1 MSHVR
6 TEMQETFIREFV
18 LTGNA
23 TQSAKKAGY
32 SPKTA
37 YQKGHQLKQQFIAE
51 IREATDVAIRDAI
64 PGALAQIKELSATA
78 DSESVR
84 LQAAKEM
91 LYLAGMKPTEKIEQV
106 TIEKSTDE
114 LREELS
120 QLMSSEI
127 EVEEDIPTVLN

>member
-6 TEMQETFIREFV
+6 TEMQEMFIREFV

-32 SPKTA
+32 SPKSA
-37 YQKGHQLKQQFIAE
+37 YQKGHQLKQQFTNE
-51 IREATDVAIRDAI
+51 IREATNQAIKDAV
-64 PGALAQIKELSATA
+64 PGALSQIKELSTTA

-91 LYLAGMKPTEKIEQV
+91 LYLAGLKPTEKIEQV

-114 LREELS
+114 LREELA
-120 QLMSSEI
+120 QLMSSESETI
-127 EVEEDIPTVLN
+127 EDIPTTLN